1 MKQFRSFRILSLAIA
16 LISLFSAAPFQA
28 QSSVIV
34 PITGFQFDRVDAD
47 ENWVFSWNTIQNESA
62 VQFQVTGGGL
72 MDAWHTVRARKLT
85 RSGGK
90 TELAIARVN
99 SLSGYALRFRLK
111 LNEFYH
117 STRTDWM
124 VYVMNFDPS

>member
-1 MKQFRSFRILSLAIA
+1 MKQRRSFRILSLAIA
-16 LISLFSAAPFQA
+16 LILLFSAAPFQA
-28 QSSVIV
+28 QSSDIV
-34 PITGFQFDRVDAD
+34 PITGFQFDRVDAAGD
-47 ENWVFSWNTIQNESA
+47 WVFIWDTIQNESS

-72 MDAWHTVRARKLT
+72 MDAWHTVRAKNIR

-90 TELAIARVN
+90 TELTIAPVN
-99 SLSGYALRFRLK
+99 SLSGYALWFRLK

-117 STRTDWM
+117 STRTNWK